1 MPPGYGSWDIRR
13 GNGRLTVVGDA
24 LRRSL
29 LAVASLSSNLDSTRG
44 AFSCPNLGQFK
55 HTLYQR

>member
-1 MPPGYGSWDIRR
+1 
-13 GNGRLTVVGDA
+13 VVGDA

-29 LAVASLSSNLDSTRG
+29 LAVASLSSNLDSTRE